1 MDGIRAGGPLKA
13 GYALED
19 LAVGMSAAY
28 EHVVTEQDVARF
40 ADISGDRNPVH
51 FDEAYARAT
60 RFKGRIV
67 HGMLSASFFSTT
79 IASRLPGP
87 GTIYLTQNLSF
98 RAPVRIG
105 DRVEARVTVTDIIR
119 EKARV
124 LLKTV
129 CRVGATVVIDGDALV
144 MVPPRG

>member
-1 MDGIRAGGPLKA
+1 MDDSRVGNPPAT

-19 LAVGMSAAY
+19 LTVGMTAAY
-28 EHVVTEQDVARF
+28 EHVITEQDVVKF
-40 ADISGDRNPVH
+40 ADVSGDHNPVH
-51 FDEAYARAT
+51 LDESYARTT

-67 HGMLSASFFSTT
+67 HGMLSASFFSTA

-105 DRVEARVTVTDIIR
+105 DRVEAQVTVADIIR

-124 LLKTV
+124 MLKTV
-129 CRVGATVVIDGDALV
+129 CRVGETVVIDGDALV
-144 MVPPRG
+144 IVPSRR